1 MFPGVG
7 GRTGLGLITHSF
19 HEQFPVEDYGEEHP
33 EYYALVDGKRKLD
46 GFYDG
51 PQLCLSNP
59 EVLERVTTAV
69 MEELAENRLPGMC
82 PSARRTTTTIAAAN
96 RTPRSTNAKDPPM
109 GSILTFV
116 NAVADEVA
124 KVRPDVSVG
133 APFPMPTRGGRR
145 ST

>member
-7 GRTGLGLITHSF
+7 GRTGLGLITHLF

-59 EVLERVTTAV
+59 EVLVRDVDDSLLFTSGCCC
-69 MEELAENRLPGMC
+69 RW
-82 PSARRTTTTIAAAN
+82 SAAR
-96 RTPRSTNAKDPPM
+96 
-109 GSILTFV
+109 
-116 NAVADEVA
+116 
-124 KVRPDVSVG
+124 
-133 APFPMPTRGGRR
+133 
-145 ST
+145 

>member
-7 GRTGLGLITHSF
+7 GHPGLGLITHSF

-82 PSARRTTTTIAAAN
+82 PSARRTATRFLRRGPLATPGRCLGTGFVRAGRAPRGQCGLD
-96 RTPRSTNAKDPPM
+96 RTEP
-109 GSILTFV
+109 
-116 NAVADEVA
+116 
-124 KVRPDVSVG
+124 G
-133 APFPMPTRGGRR
+133 ARR
-145 ST
+145 